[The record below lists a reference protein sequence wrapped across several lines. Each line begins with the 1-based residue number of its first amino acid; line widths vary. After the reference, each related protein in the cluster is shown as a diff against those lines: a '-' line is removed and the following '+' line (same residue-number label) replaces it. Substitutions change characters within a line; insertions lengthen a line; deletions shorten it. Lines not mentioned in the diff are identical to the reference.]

1 MENQL
6 RILLGS
12 GIVIILTDYFK
23 ILGEET
29 RKNKKIIRDLIKCII
44 ISLGIILFYVI
55 LNFYF
60 YQTHLFYEFNDKDLD
75 QYAIVFASNTVF
87 LMVLNSLF
95 NWIDRLVNQFIYY
108 FGNSNSNI
116 KLRKLIVRGIICIII
131 LFTFNLVA
139 SQKKYKVFKQDTIVL
154 DCNQKEYLVKE
165 NSTFEFLYENKDSE
179 KKNSDKKYSESAN
192 SIYEIK
198 ANSKIKLLKGSIL
211 YPREGEQFDYRKY
224 GKKLA
229 KDVSLYSTTDS
240 IISLEADG
248 FYTVKDDTKISLATQ
263 HENKFIIEVQFQII
277 CFLYAVVHFFKAS
290 YLYFVLSAKGLKN
303 SKDNEWK
310 FSEHIAFFTSQT
322 ITDENMYDKNSFE
335 NDKDKR
341 NHINDISQ
349 IMKCEKGDIIID
361 SELYVATIVSDNNVG
376 KNKISSE
383 FILLKL
389 KDDNVS
395 IEYIL
400 FIVNNFLKSVSER
413 KLDKQGLINVLSN
426 LKIKLPWK
434 IYQKIVGNEYKVY
447 LQKIDQ
453 LERYYKDIIK
463 E

>member
-95 NWIDRLVNQFIYY
+95 NWIDRLVNKFIYY
-108 FGNSNSNI
+108 FGSSNSNI

-131 LFTFNLVA
+131 LITFSLVA

-154 DCNQKEYLVKE
+154 DSNQREYLVKE
-165 NSTFEFLYENKDSE
+165 NSTFDFLYENNDSE
-179 KKNSDKKYSESAN
+179 KKNSDKKYSESEN

-198 ANSKIKLLKGSIL
+198 ANSKIKLLKGSKL
-211 YPREGEQFDYRKY
+211 YPREGEQLDYRKY
-224 GKKLA
+224 GTKLA

-248 FYTVKDDTKISLATQ
+248 FYTVKDDIKISLATE

-277 CFLYAVVHFFKAS
+277 CFLYAVVHFIKAS

-349 IMKCEKGDIIID
+349 IIKCEKGDIIID
-361 SELYVATIVSDNNVG
+361 SELYVATIVSDNNVE
-376 KNKISSE
+376 KNKISPE

-413 KLDKQGLINVLSN
+413 KLDKKGLINVLSN

-434 IYQKIVGNEYKVY
+434 SYQKIVGNEYKVY